1 MSKAATKKTKN
12 ENEIEK
18 IRKEGIEAL
27 DNLSA
32 WVKDMELKK

>member
-1 MSKAATKKTKN
+1 MKKTKK
-12 ENEIEK
+12 EEKSAELDK